1 MDTSAVA
8 SSVAAWRIITTLP
21 PSASAAQRLSES
33 LAEPMPTVPARTAA
47 EQMASEALQMKKTG
61 RLGDAA
67 DIMEEAFNKW
77 PQLRG
82 KYANQV
88 KLWRC
93 GISM

>member
-1 MDTSAVA
+1 MLDALDAWKPGAEKASMKSKPAQSEMSKAVLGIQH
-8 SSVAAWRIITTLP
+8 SSPNQDEAD
-21 PSASAAQRLSES
+21 
-33 LAEPMPTVPARTAA
+33 
-47 EQMASEALQMKKTG
+47 QMAKQAVELKKLG
-61 RLGDAA
+61 RLGEAA

-77 PQLRG
+77 PDLRE

>member
-1 MDTSAVA
+1 
-8 SSVAAWRIITTLP
+8 
-21 PSASAAQRLSES
+21 
-33 LAEPMPTVPARTAA
+33 
-47 EQMASEALQMKKTG
+47 MASEALQLKKTG

-67 DIMEEAFNKW
+67 DIMEVAFNKW